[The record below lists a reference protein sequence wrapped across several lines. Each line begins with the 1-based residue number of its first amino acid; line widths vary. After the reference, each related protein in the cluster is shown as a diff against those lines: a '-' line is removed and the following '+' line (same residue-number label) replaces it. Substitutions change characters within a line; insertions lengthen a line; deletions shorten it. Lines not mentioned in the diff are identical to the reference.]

1 MTVEV
6 EQIFPNGT
14 YLVLSGGSKS
24 MPEVTLAVG
33 VTITKSPQTLDP
45 EIFSKGN
52 ASSNRQH
59 FKTSQG
65 SKTAIEP
72 ELVELQI
79 LSLIRSLVKTFWSK
93 FTLKI

>member
-1 MTVEV
+1 
-6 EQIFPNGT
+6 
-14 YLVLSGGSKS
+14 

-33 VTITKSPQTLDP
+33 VTITKSPRTLDP

-52 ASSNRQH
+52 VSRNSQH
-59 FKTSQG
+59 FKSSQG

-72 ELVELQI
+72 ELEELQI

>member
-1 MTVEV
+1 
-6 EQIFPNGT
+6 
-14 YLVLSGGSKS
+14 

-33 VTITKSPQTLDP
+33 VTITKSPRTLDP

-52 ASSNRQH
+52 VSSNSQH

-72 ELVELQI
+72 ELEELQI